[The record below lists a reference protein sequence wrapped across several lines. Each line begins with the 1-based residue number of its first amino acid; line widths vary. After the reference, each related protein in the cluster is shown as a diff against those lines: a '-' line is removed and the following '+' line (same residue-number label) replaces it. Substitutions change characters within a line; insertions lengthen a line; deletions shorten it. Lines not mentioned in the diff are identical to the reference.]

1 LFLGGVLSDLP
12 EATLGCMVVVAVL
25 GLIKPSEMA
34 RFWRLGRIEFWV
46 MAITA
51 VSGLCFG
58 LLVAVAVG
66 VILTLFLVIYELDRL
81 GVTELQATPDV
92 TDVQVVG
99 AGTAPIDGL
108 LILRVDGPLYTA
120 NVRSVNRRVLDAVDA
135 VGPTTLVLDAAAVV
149 GLPVTVLDRFAD
161 LQRELEARN
170 VVLWVA
176 ALAPRALATAQ
187 QLPQWS
193 EAVDQGRIFPTSLA
207 AVRAYVGRP
216 REGASR
222 GRQ

>member
-1 LFLGGVLSDLP
+1 
-12 EATLGCMVVVAVL
+12 
-25 GLIKPSEMA
+25 
-34 RFWRLGRIEFWV
+34 
-46 MAITA
+46 
-51 VSGLCFG
+51 
-58 LLVAVAVG
+58 
-66 VILTLFLVIYELDRL
+66 
-81 GVTELQATPDV
+81 
-92 TDVQVVG
+92 
-99 AGTAPIDGL
+99 
-108 LILRVDGPLYTA
+108 
-120 NVRSVNRRVLDAVDA
+120 VRSVNRRVLDAVDA

-193 EAVDQGRIFPTSLA
+193 EAVDEGRIFPTSLA